1 MQTIMHKDSKP
12 AAVGG
17 YLNPRQQQTFRD
29 NLQILLNS
37 SNMKSEQTIFI
48 RRKTSVTMLLLGV
61 LVFIFWL
68 TSRIIN
74 VYHFPFVGAIFELL
88 WLPLIALTLVLPVLS
103 FLSWRKEHF
112 SVRSLNLY
120 ALLVVILTIFLT
132 VFEV

>member
-1 MQTIMHKDSKP
+1 MHKDSKP